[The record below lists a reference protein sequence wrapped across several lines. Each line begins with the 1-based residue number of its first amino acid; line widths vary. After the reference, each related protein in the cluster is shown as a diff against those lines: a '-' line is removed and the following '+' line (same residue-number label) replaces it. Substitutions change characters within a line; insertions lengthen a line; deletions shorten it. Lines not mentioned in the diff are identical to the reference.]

1 MNNDGL
7 DILKTYKIIGGN
19 KIAIR
24 SDGNGYL
31 IAPNGHTTEM
41 VQGFTYQVGALQF
54 CIKDGGKLSFTGLYN
69 NQYYQDFPVAPE
81 LSPSAMRFN
90 GTLINFDNYNQL
102 WPSIGG
108 TLANIYRAWRYT
120 NPPTTP
126 AKIPDNAKNQF
137 KKAFILMG
145 KNKINLNLFLDPNTC
160 QQFLSFLDF
169 AKQIINNTND
179 AQNCKNM
186 HTILQSCCLPDEKTQ
201 LQDVYNQKIQQ
212 LPNNNN
218 QGFYQNSNQFNQFNN
233 QINNN
238 QEYITKIER
247 QFFGKLQ
254 IQWKRDGTNKA
265 LITGLT
271 INGIKCNSNLYNINR
286 GDNIWLPVDNN
297 NKYIDVQFQD
307 NILKIYDIWNYSKPL
322 ATINLSEQQVNQ
334 NQNVNQN
341 FNANNNFNPGIQPE
355 AFIQNN
361 NINNNFN
368 FNQQNWQQNFSQG
381 ENSVLNDIQQFYNSD
396 LGNKYAIVCKRYYN
410 DGNFQKWNEI
420 ENFYKSH
427 QNNFNALD
435 RYYNKEYAKYWI
447 NKFNADAWKQ
457 LVSKCVPYDNRIG
470 TFSRFLKD
478 AGYEHFSVFL
488 EKPLALLN
496 SNQKL
501 NIINE
506 TFDKNTLQP
515 LPQYK
520 KFFDDSRFIAFL
532 ACYAQRQNLLNNPNA
547 DYLAQLFG
555 GYKTNNLAF
564 EQTRF
569 NNILQLQI
577 PVNNNNG
584 QSWNILAGNDK
595 ILKYYIGYI
604 LFSNDP
610 QTQGFGRLF
619 AIRTI
624 FPYVRKYTQNGFYQ
638 TDWFPESKPPLV
650 GGVEICEPK
659 PVDDDVKEFLEKLS
673 KNGVNGLGSEYQVTT
688 NDKKTQISKFGKLI
702 FEGTLKE
709 DGKGFTKGTLVVKYD
724 NKGQPDEY
732 YQGQFKG
739 IKMDGKGTYVFAKQF
754 PDKEKHAAYE
764 GQFKD
769 GQMNGKGT
777 YYTADGFSAEITYN
791 NGFPIHV
798 KNAKDR
804 SNTDVIVF
812 DFFGFGSEAFE
823 DLNHS
828 GRYNSSFFI
837 TDNRSYQYKREKI
850 FKLKNE
856 EGMPVLYQ
864 QPNEGQ
870 QKAMDFIKTH
880 LLIRGAKHYTKL
892 LDEKELLKIPGFDLR
907 KAIKEFCGDT
917 QLLKL
922 SEQGKEKW
930 LCFVIDKIG
939 PDEFNKMYLQDNI
952 DFHFGK
958 IQQNTDKK
966 LKIVLNIHGT
976 PRLGMSFGPKTEGY
990 KEKFKL
996 INNIFQRA
1004 ASLGRDMYV
1013 SNNSCYGSQFL
1024 EDDKQNIFEHIGV
1037 DIFANKADFK
1047 PIITNTGINESINE
1061 IKNKYRSTDDF
1072 LNICKLKAEADSWR
1086 LTKNYSMF
1094 TNNAGNLLSTKIESL
1109 KDFFIDIFY
1118 KQFHFNSLNVNSTNN
1133 DVIFHDNVPQQ
1144 KREVIRV
1151 QRIKNVVGANTN
1163 ISFLTAIEKISLS
1176 DRLTQPFEEHI
1187 YEFFDFVKKKLFE
1200 ANDINQLTEEGRE
1213 IEKAIKARNK
1223 IVRDLVVEKE
1233 EKNKENHK
1241 VKVIECG
1248 KEGVLKKIDEACQA
1262 LKKTEEDEQ
1271 QIESL
1276 KQAISETFENNGKL
1290 EPKELIDMLS
1300 KVDLFYPNAGS
1311 LIKKLENEFV
1321 KQKMQGKLDAN
1332 SMTLEQ
1338 LDEFGKE
1345 NVGKMLDHLGTSM
1358 LLTKS
1363 FLLGGVLSKKMGVD
1377 KTLEGFRERCHRLL
1391 YKFGDQ
1397 EHNAAAIG
1405 DLNIELD
1412 QEIGKIK
1419 NDIQSKC
1426 EEYVDYIKQNNWQGV
1441 QNELQKMKD
1450 EILTT
1455 DNYYTQQLSKEKLKE
1470 LQQQEFE
1477 FSKENFINFLN
1488 LLPEKIKQSMNKAKN
1503 NIKKYCQEIK
1513 NDNNRLSIK
1522 DLLKQLKKDKMQ
1534 SNNIIY
1540 STNMTGMTPS
1550 YIFERMDGAGKIS
1563 NKNLGKMYYKVENNQ
1578 IEPLVKN
1585 KEEYQ
1590 EALRK
1595 FEMQLTNTEKR
1606 GAASNVPGLAGV
1618 KFHNFNDVE
1627 QIQSQNTELMK
1638 FVNEGKRVKNEL
1650 MGWVEKVE
1658 KEEKNV
1664 DEKFPED
1671 NTRKQPQDNIYAKQL
1686 NIISNYGPAY
1696 NKNQQNNIKNKKQN
1710 NNFYKV
1716 PQTTNGKYPVDNNKL
1731 RLSDNGR
1738 PDYYNDIYNGVTE
1751 HNQTPS

>member
-1 MNNDGL
+1 MNSNVFK
-7 DILKTYKIIGGN
+7 IVRTYNLGNGKKISI
-19 KIAIR
+19 I
-24 SDGNGYL
+24 SDGNFYYTVNYHFQQL
-31 IAPNGHTTEM
+31 PSTLT
-41 VQGFTYQVGALQF
+41 VY
-54 CIKDGGKLSFTGLYN
+54 DGELYN
-69 NQYYQDFPVAPE
+69 SNPWQKWPEDPFPSTM
-81 LSPSAMRFN
+81 LWHGN
-90 GTLINFDNYNQL
+90 LIDFDNYNQL
-102 WPSIGG
+102 WPSMGG
-108 TLANIYRAWRYT
+108 TLAQIYRAWRNS
-120 NPPTTP
+120 NPV
-126 AKIPDNAKNQF
+126 KIPNNAAKNQF

-145 KNKINLNLFLDPNTC
+145 KNKINLNLLLDPNTC
-160 QQFLSFLDF
+160 PQFLSFLDF
-169 AKQIINNTND
+169 AKYIINNTND
-179 AQNCKNM
+179 EQTCKNM
-186 HTILQSCCLPDEKTQ
+186 YAILQSCCLSNEETQ
-201 LQDVYNQKIQQ
+201 LQDFYHQKFQKLNQ
-212 LPNNNN
+212 NN
-218 QGFYQNSNQFNQFNN
+218 QGFYQNNNQLNQFNN

-238 QEYITKIER
+238 NFQNNNLHTTTSTDPSFGTIEVKWKYNGSEA
-247 QFFGKLQ
+247 QIVGLNVHGSQIGNLQQLAEPGGLFAVAKDSNLICIKLQ
-254 IQWKRDGTNKA
+254 DNK
-265 LITGLT
+265 LT
-271 INGIKCNSNLYNINR
+271 IDDINGYN
-286 GDNIWLPVDNN
+286 
-297 NKYIDVQFQD
+297 
-307 NILKIYDIWNYSKPL
+307 L
-322 ATINLSEQQVNQ
+322 ATINLLEQQVNQ
-334 NQNVNQN
+334 NQNVGQN
-341 FNANNNFNPGIQPE
+341 FNVNNNFNPGIQPE

-381 ENSVLNDIQQFYNSD
+381 ENSVLNDIQQFYNSN
-396 LGNKYAIVCKRYYN
+396 LGDKYAIVCKRYYN

-420 ENFYKSH
+420 DNFYKTH
-427 QNNFNALD
+427 QNNLNALD
-435 RYYNKEYAKYWI
+435 RYYRKEYAKYWI

-478 AGYEHFSVFL
+478 AGYECFASFL
-488 EKPLALLN
+488 EKPLVNLDN
-496 SNQKL
+496 QQKL
-501 NIINE
+501 NIIHA

-520 KFFDDSRFIAFL
+520 KFFDNSCFIAFL
-532 ACYAQRQNLLNNPNA
+532 ACYAQQQNLLNNPNA
-547 DYLAQLFG
+547 DYLANLFG
-555 GYKTNNLAF
+555 GYKTNNLAL
-564 EQTRF
+564 ERIRH
-569 NNILQLQI
+569 NNLLQLQI

-595 ILKYYIGYI
+595 ILAYYIGYI

-619 AIRTI
+619 AIHTI
-624 FPYVRKYTQNGFYQ
+624 FPWVRKYTQNGFYQ

-659 PVDDDVKEFLEKLS
+659 PVDDDVKECLEKLS
-673 KNGVNGLGSEYQVTT
+673 KNGVNGLGGEYRVNTNNETT
-688 NDKKTQISKFGKLI
+688 TIRKGNKLI
-702 FEGTLKE
+702 FEGTLKQ
-709 DGKGFTKGTLVVKYD
+709 DGKGFTEGTLVVKYD

-732 YQGQFKG
+732 YQGQFNG
-739 IKMDGKGTYVFAKQF
+739 VKMDGKGTYVFAKQF

-777 YYTADGFSAEITYN
+777 YCTADGFSAEITYN
-791 NGFPIHV
+791 NGLPVNV

-856 EGMPVLYQ
+856 EGMPGLYQ

-870 QKAMDFIKTH
+870 QKAIDFIKTH
-880 LLIRGAKHYTKL
+880 LLIQGAKHYTKL

-907 KAIKEFCGDT
+907 EAIKEFCGVT
-917 QLLKL
+917 QLPKL
-922 SEQGKEKW
+922 SEQVKEKW

-1047 PIITNTGINESINE
+1047 PIITNTGINESIND
-1061 IKNKYRSTDDF
+1061 IKAKYKSTNNF

-1086 LTKNYSMF
+1086 LTKNYSMI
-1094 TNNAGNLLSTKIESL
+1094 THNTENLLSTKIESL
-1109 KDFFIDIFY
+1109 KDFFINIFY
-1118 KQFHFNSLNVNSTNN
+1118 KQFQFNKSLNLNSTNN
-1133 DVIFHDNVPQQ
+1133 DVIFHDISPQQ
-1144 KREVIRV
+1144 KKITTVLRTN
-1151 QRIKNVVGANTN
+1151 NVVGANKN

-1213 IEKAIKARNK
+1213 IEKAIKARK
-1223 IVRDLVVEKE
+1223 EMVKDLVVEKE

-1262 LKKTEEDEQ
+1262 LKKTEKDKQ

-1276 KQAISETFENNGKL
+1276 KQAISETFKKNGKL

-1321 KQKMQGKLDAN
+1321 KEKMQGKLNAN
-1332 SMTLEQ
+1332 GMTLEQ

-1345 NVGKMLDHLGTSM
+1345 NVGKMLDHLSTSI

-1397 EHNAAAIG
+1397 EHNAAVID

-1450 EILTT
+1450 EIFTT

-1470 LQQQEFE
+1470 LQQQKFE

-1488 LLPEKIKQSMNKAKN
+1488 LLPEKIKQSMNKAKD

-1513 NDNNRLSIK
+1513 NDNNKQSIK

-1618 KFHNFNDVE
+1618 KFHKFDDVE

-1650 MGWVEKVE
+1650 MGWVEK
-1658 KEEKNV
+1658 EEKNV

-1671 NTRKQPQDNIYAKQL
+1671 TTREQPQDNIYAKQL

-1716 PQTTNGKYPVDNNKL
+1716 PTTNGKYPVDNYKVPTTNGKYPVDSNRL
-1731 RLSDNGR
+1731 RLPDNGR
-1738 PDYYNDIYNGVTE
+1738 PDYYNDIYNG
-1751 HNQTPS
+1751 NQL